1 MQNKL
6 SPRFFII
13 GLVLLWGIWSLWPTF
28 KLQTLTDD
36 ERSELSKQ
44 GNLETL
50 ESRAIKQG
58 LDLKGGMYIALEVD
72 VPTLIE
78 NIAINKDRKL
88 SSVFSEVREQILLA
102 PETDFFFTFS
112 SLVRDREVKLSR
124 YYYDYGSNS
133 EDIITA
139 LKSEA
144 EDAIDRVLEILQ
156 NRIDQ
161 FGVAEPT
168 IQKQGTQ
175 RIIVELAGVQ
185 NSERARS
192 LLESTALLEF
202 YIVKDVTTT
211 NDLMIKVD
219 QILKKDKSVSSVA
232 DQMKTATNQ
241 NEQVSGDESKDD
253 QTVSVSELFGA
264 TEQTESSDS
273 AIVNKDIFAERPFSS
288 MLRSLGNS
296 IGVPEKNS
304 FAVRNMI
311 DRPEIQEKLAS
322 IGGAFLFGPKAE
334 EYVLNDG
341 SVEKMI
347 PLYLVDD
354 RAELTGGVVEEAKAN
369 LGPQGTTSAGQPIV
383 NLSMN
388 SDGAR
393 KWSILTGSNIGRQ
406 VAIVLDKK
414 VHMAPN
420 IREKISGGGTLIEG
434 FANIEEAKDIA
445 IVLRA
450 GALPAPVE
458 IIEERVVGPSLG
470 AESVKSGTQSV
481 LIGLAIVLVFMI
493 FYYRMAGSIA
503 DFALIWNIVLVLAIL
518 ASLQATLTLPGIAGL
533 ILTVGMSI
541 DANVIIFERIREE
554 LDKGKTAKA
563 AIDGGYNRALTT
575 IVDANMTTL
584 IAALVLWQFGTGPI
598 RGFATV
604 LFWGILISMFT
615 AIFVTRSIFNVFVNR
630 KGFSIF
636 MLDIL
641 A

>member
-1 MQNKL
+1 MQSKF
-6 SPRFFII
+6 SPRFLLI
-13 GLVLLWGIWSLWPTF
+13 GLVLIWGIWSLWPTF
-28 KLQTLTDD
+28 KLQTLSND
-36 ERSELSKQ
+36 ERVALSEQ

-88 SSVFSEVREQILLA
+88 SSVFEQIRQKTLLS
-102 PETDFFFTFS
+102 PETDFFVTFS
-112 SLVRDREVKLSR
+112 NLVNENKIKLSR
-124 YYYDYGSNS
+124 YYYDYGSNT
-133 EDIITA
+133 DVIIA
-139 LKSEA
+139 SLKAEA

-202 YIVKDVTTT
+202 YIVKDITTT

-219 QILKKDKSVSSVA
+219 QILKKDKSVSSLANEIKSTSSLNDEPSDVA
-232 DQMKTATNQ
+232 SENDQ
-241 NEQVSGDESKDD
+241 S
-253 QTVSVSELFGA
+253 VSVSELFGA
-264 TEQTESSDS
+264 SDQS
-273 AIVNKDIFAERPFSS
+273 AITDSVTVNDDIFAERPFSS

-296 IGVPEKNS
+296 IGVPEKNT
-304 FAVRNMI
+304 FAVKKMI
-311 DRPEIQEKLAS
+311 ERADVKERLAS
-322 IGGAFLFGPKAE
+322 IGGVFLFGPKAE

-341 SVEKMI
+341 SVERMF
-347 PLYLVDD
+347 PLYLLDD
-354 RAELTGGVVEEAKAN
+354 KAELTGGVVEEAKAN

-393 KWSILTGSNIGRQ
+393 KWSIMTGSNIGRQ

-434 FANIEEAKDIA
+434 FANIDEAKDIA

-450 GALPAPVE
+450 GALPAPVK

-493 FYYRMAGSIA
+493 FYYRASGGIA

-615 AIFVTRSIFNVFVNR
+615 AIFVTRSIFNVFINR
-630 KGFSIF
+630 KSFTKISI
-636 MLDIL
+636 
-641 A
+641 

>member
-219 QILKKDKSVSSVA
+219 QILKKDKSVSSVV

-458 IIEERVVGPSLG
+458 IIEERVIGPSLG

-481 LIGLAIVLVFMI
+481 LIGLAIVLVFMV

-630 KGFSIF
+630 KGFSKLSI
-636 MLDIL
+636 
-641 A
+641 

>member
-1 MQNKL
+1 MQSKF
-6 SPRFFII
+6 SPRFLLI
-13 GLVLLWGIWSLWPTF
+13 GLVLIWGIWSLWPTF
-28 KLQTLTDD
+28 KLQTLSND
-36 ERSELSKQ
+36 ERVALSEQ

-78 NIAINKDRKL
+78 NLAINKDRKL
-88 SSVFSEVREQILLA
+88 SSVFEQIRQKTLLS
-102 PETDFFFTFS
+102 PETDFFVTFS
-112 SLVRDREVKLSR
+112 NLVNENKIKLSR
-124 YYYDYGSNS
+124 YYYDYGSS
-133 EDIITA
+133 TDVIIA
-139 LKSEA
+139 SLKTEA

-202 YIVKDVTTT
+202 YIVKDITTT

-219 QILKKDKSVSSVA
+219 QILKKDKSVSSLA
-232 DQMKTATNQ
+232 NEIKTTSSLNDEPSDEASKNDQ
-241 NEQVSGDESKDD
+241 S
-253 QTVSVSELFGA
+253 VSVSELFGA
-264 TEQTESSDS
+264 SDQS
-273 AIVNKDIFAERPFSS
+273 AITDSVTVNDDIFAERPFSS

-296 IGVPEKNS
+296 IGVPEKNT
-304 FAVRNMI
+304 FAVKKMI
-311 DRPEIQEKLAS
+311 ERADVKERLAS
-322 IGGAFLFGPKAE
+322 IGGVFLFGPKAE

-341 SVEKMI
+341 SVERMF
-347 PLYLVDD
+347 PLYLLDD
-354 RAELTGGVVEEAKAN
+354 KAELTGGVVEEAKAN

-393 KWSILTGSNIGRQ
+393 KWSIMTGSNIGRQ

-434 FANIEEAKDIA
+434 FANMDEAKDIA

-450 GALPAPVE
+450 GALPAPVK

-493 FYYRMAGSIA
+493 FYYRASGGIA

-630 KGFSIF
+630 KSFTKLSI
-636 MLDIL
+636 
-641 A
+641 

>member
-6 SPRFFII
+6 TPRFLLI
-13 GLVLLWGIWSLWPTF
+13 GLVLVWGIWSLWPTI
-28 KLQTLTDD
+28 KLQNLSDD
-36 ERSELSKQ
+36 EKNTLRIEGK
-44 GNLETL
+44 LEEIETK
-50 ESRAIKQG
+50 AIKQG
-58 LDLKGGMYIALEVD
+58 LDLKGGMYIVLEVD
-72 VPTLIE
+72 LPTLIE
-78 NIAINKDRKL
+78 NIAINKDGKL
-88 SSVFSEVREQILLA
+88 SSIFDKIRTDISISPEADFFDLFSEHVEKNQL
-102 PETDFFFTFS
+102 
-112 SLVRDREVKLSR
+112 KLSR
-124 YYYDYGSNS
+124 YYYDYGSS
-133 EDIITA
+133 SDDI
-139 LKSEA
+139 LSSLNDEA
-144 EDAIDRVLEILQ
+144 EDAINRVLEILQ

-168 IQKQGTQ
+168 IQKQGSQ

-202 YIVKDVTTT
+202 YLVKDVTTT
-211 NDLMIKVD
+211 NELMIKID
-219 QILKKDKSVSSVA
+219 QILKKDKSVASVA
-232 DQMKTATNQ
+232 KELKSQEIESDDASS
-241 NEQVSGDESKDD
+241 EQA
-253 QTVSVSELFGA
+253 VSVSELFGGV
-264 TEQTESSDS
+264 ESTTDEADS
-273 AIVNKDIFAERPFSS
+273 AIVDEDIFAERPFSS
-288 MLRSLGNS
+288 LLRSLGNS
-296 IGVPEKNS
+296 IGVPEKNT
-304 FAVRNMI
+304 FAIKKLIEKAEV
-311 DRPEIQEKLAS
+311 QERLAS
-322 IGGAFLFGPKAE
+322 MGSNFLFGHKAE
-334 EYVLNDG
+334 EYVLTDG
-341 SVEKMI
+341 SVERMYA
-347 PLYLVDD
+347 LYLLDD
-354 RAELTGGVVEEAKAN
+354 QAELTGGVVEEAKAN

-393 KWSILTGSNIGRQ
+393 KWAIMTGSNVGRQ

-434 FANIEEAKDIA
+434 FANIDEAKDIA

-458 IIEERVVGPSLG
+458 IIEERVIGPSLG
-470 AESVKSGTQSV
+470 AESVKSGTLSV
-481 LIGLAIVLVFMI
+481 LIGLVIVLVFMI
-493 FYYRMAGSIA
+493 FYYRTAGTIA
-503 DFALIWNIVLVLAIL
+503 DFALVWNIVLVLAIL

-575 IVDANMTTL
+575 IIDANMTTL

-615 AIFVTRSIFNVFVNR
+615 AIFVTRTIFNAYVNR
-630 KGFSIF
+630 KGFSKLSI
-636 MLDIL
+636 
-641 A
+641 

>member
-1 MQNKL
+1 MGFFKSSFILNAFCL
-6 SPRFFII
+6 FII
-13 GLVLLWGIWSLWPTF
+13 SYLIYHTLYGNYN
-28 KLQTLTDD
+28 LQNYYI
-36 ERSELSKQ
+36 SKF
-44 GNLETL
+44 ETKMFEDFNYRL
-50 ESRAIKQG
+50 KQ
-58 LDLKGGMYIALEVD
+58 
-72 VPTLIE
+72 
-78 NIAINKDRKL
+78 
-88 SSVFSEVREQILLA
+88 
-102 PETDFFFTFS
+102 
-112 SLVRDREVKLSR
+112 SLVD
-124 YYYDYGSNS
+124 
-133 EDIITA
+133 
-139 LKSEA
+139 
-144 EDAIDRVLEILQ
+144 
-156 NRIDQ
+156 
-161 FGVAEPT
+161 
-168 IQKQGTQ
+168 
-175 RIIVELAGVQ
+175 
-185 NSERARS
+185 
-192 LLESTALLEF
+192 
-202 YIVKDVTTT
+202 
-211 NDLMIKVD
+211 
-219 QILKKDKSVSSVA
+219 
-232 DQMKTATNQ
+232 
-241 NEQVSGDESKDD
+241 
-253 QTVSVSELFGA
+253 
-264 TEQTESSDS
+264 
-273 AIVNKDIFAERPFSS
+273 VNKDIFAERPFSS

-481 LIGLAIVLVFMI
+481 MIGLAIVLVFMV

-630 KGFSIF
+630 KGFSKLSI
-636 MLDIL
+636 
-641 A
+641 

>member
-304 FAVRNMI
+304 FTVRNMI

-458 IIEERVVGPSLG
+458 IIEERVIGPSLG

-481 LIGLAIVLVFMI
+481 LIGLAIVLVFMV

-630 KGFSIF
+630 KGFSKLSI
-636 MLDIL
+636 
-641 A
+641 

>member
-6 SPRFFII
+6 TPRFLLI
-13 GLVLLWGIWSLWPTF
+13 GLVLVWGFWSLWPTI
-28 KLQTLTDD
+28 KLQNLSDD
-36 ERSELSKQ
+36 EKDVLRVEGK
-44 GNLETL
+44 LEEIETK
-50 ESRAIKQG
+50 AIKQG
-58 LDLKGGMYIALEVD
+58 LDLKGGMYIVLEVD
-72 VPTLIE
+72 LPTLIE
-78 NIAINKDRKL
+78 NIAINKDGKL
-88 SSVFSEVREQILLA
+88 SSIFDEIRADISISPEADFFDLFSEYVEKNQL
-102 PETDFFFTFS
+102 
-112 SLVRDREVKLSR
+112 KLSR
-124 YYYDYGSNS
+124 YYYDYGSSSDDILNS
-133 EDIITA
+133 LND
-139 LKSEA
+139 EA
-144 EDAIDRVLEILQ
+144 EDAINRVLEILQ

-168 IQKQGTQ
+168 IQKQGNQ

-202 YIVKDVTTT
+202 YLVKDVTTT
-211 NDLMIKVD
+211 NELMIKID
-219 QILKKDKSVSSVA
+219 QILKKDKSVASVA
-232 DQMKTATNQ
+232 KELKSQETVSDETSS
-241 NEQVSGDESKDD
+241 EQA
-253 QTVSVSELFGA
+253 VSVSELFGGVQSTDEA
-264 TEQTESSDS
+264 DS
-273 AIVNKDIFAERPFSS
+273 AIVDEDIFAERPFSS
-288 MLRSLGNS
+288 LLRSLGNS
-296 IGVPEKNS
+296 IGVPEKNT
-304 FAVRNMI
+304 FAIKKLIEKAEV
-311 DRPEIQEKLAS
+311 QERLAS
-322 IGGAFLFGPKAE
+322 MGSNFLFGHKAE
-334 EYVLNDG
+334 EYVLTDG
-341 SVEKMI
+341 SVERMYA
-347 PLYLVDD
+347 LYLLDD
-354 RAELTGGVVEEAKAN
+354 QAELTGGVVEEAKAN

-393 KWSILTGSNIGRQ
+393 KWAIMTGSNVGRQ

-434 FANIEEAKDIA
+434 FANIDEAKDIA

-470 AESVKSGTQSV
+470 AESVKSGTLSV
-481 LIGLAIVLVFMI
+481 LIGLFIVLVFMI
-493 FYYRMAGSIA
+493 LYYRTAGTIA
-503 DFALIWNIVLVLAIL
+503 DFALVWNIVLVLAIL

-575 IVDANMTTL
+575 IIDANMTTL

-615 AIFVTRSIFNVFVNR
+615 AIFVTRTIFNAYVNR
-630 KGFSIF
+630 KGFSKLSI
-636 MLDIL
+636 
-641 A
+641 

>member
-232 DQMKTATNQ
+232 DQMKTANNQ

-481 LIGLAIVLVFMI
+481 MIGLAIVLVFMV

-630 KGFSIF
+630 KGFSKLSI
-636 MLDIL
+636 
-641 A
+641 

>member
-6 SPRFFII
+6 TPRLLLI
-13 GLVLLWGIWSLWPTF
+13 GLVLVWGFWSLWPTI
-28 KLQTLTDD
+28 KLQNLSDD
-36 ERSELSKQ
+36 EKDVLRVEGK
-44 GNLETL
+44 LEEIETK
-50 ESRAIKQG
+50 AIKQG
-58 LDLKGGMYIALEVD
+58 LDLKGGMYIVLEVD
-72 VPTLIE
+72 LPTLIE
-78 NIAINKDRKL
+78 NIAINKDGKL
-88 SSVFSEVREQILLA
+88 SSIFDKIRADISISPEADFFDLFSEYVEKNQL
-102 PETDFFFTFS
+102 
-112 SLVRDREVKLSR
+112 KLSR
-124 YYYDYGSNS
+124 YYYDYGSS
-133 EDIITA
+133 SDDI
-139 LKSEA
+139 LSSLNDEA
-144 EDAIDRVLEILQ
+144 EDAINRVLEILQ

-168 IQKQGTQ
+168 IQKQGSQ

-202 YIVKDVTTT
+202 YLVKDVTTT
-211 NDLMIKVD
+211 NELMIKID
-219 QILKKDKSVSSVA
+219 QILKKDKSVASVA
-232 DQMKTATNQ
+232 KELKSQETVSDDASS
-241 NEQVSGDESKDD
+241 EQA
-253 QTVSVSELFGA
+253 VSVSELFGGVQSTDEA
-264 TEQTESSDS
+264 DS
-273 AIVNKDIFAERPFSS
+273 AIVDEDIFAERPFSS
-288 MLRSLGNS
+288 LLRSLGNS
-296 IGVPEKNS
+296 IGVPEKNT
-304 FAVRNMI
+304 FAIKKLIEKAEV
-311 DRPEIQEKLAS
+311 QERLAS
-322 IGGAFLFGPKAE
+322 MGSNFLFGHKAE
-334 EYVLNDG
+334 EYVLTDG
-341 SVEKMI
+341 SVERMYA
-347 PLYLVDD
+347 LYLLDD
-354 RAELTGGVVEEAKAN
+354 QAELTGGVVEEAKAN

-393 KWSILTGSNIGRQ
+393 KWAIMTGSNVGRQ

-434 FANIEEAKDIA
+434 FANIDEAKDIA

-470 AESVKSGTQSV
+470 AESVKSGTLSV
-481 LIGLAIVLVFMI
+481 LIGLVIVLVFMI
-493 FYYRMAGSIA
+493 LYYRTAGTIA
-503 DFALIWNIVLVLAIL
+503 DFALVWNIVLVLAIL

-575 IVDANMTTL
+575 IIDANMTTL

-615 AIFVTRSIFNVFVNR
+615 AIFVTRTIFNAYVNR
-630 KGFSIF
+630 KGFSKLSI
-636 MLDIL
+636 
-641 A
+641 

>member
-44 GNLETL
+44 GNLETI

-481 LIGLAIVLVFMI
+481 LIGLAIVLVFMV

-630 KGFSIF
+630 KGFSKLSI
-636 MLDIL
+636 
-641 A
+641 

>member
-1 MQNKL
+1 MQSKF
-6 SPRFFII
+6 SPRFLLI
-13 GLVLLWGIWSLWPTF
+13 GLVLIWGIWSLWPTF
-28 KLQTLTDD
+28 KLQTLSND
-36 ERSELSKQ
+36 ERVALSEQ

-88 SSVFSEVREQILLA
+88 SSVFEQIRQKTLLS
-102 PETDFFFTFS
+102 PETDFFVTFS
-112 SLVRDREVKLSR
+112 NLVNENKIKLSR
-124 YYYDYGSNS
+124 YYYDYGSS
-133 EDIITA
+133 TDVIIA
-139 LKSEA
+139 SLKTEA

-202 YIVKDVTTT
+202 YIVKDITTT

-219 QILKKDKSVSSVA
+219 QILKKDKSVSSLANEIKSTSSLNDEPSDVA
-232 DQMKTATNQ
+232 SENDQ
-241 NEQVSGDESKDD
+241 S
-253 QTVSVSELFGA
+253 VSVSELFGA
-264 TEQTESSDS
+264 SDQS
-273 AIVNKDIFAERPFSS
+273 AITDSVTVNDDIFAERPFSS

-296 IGVPEKNS
+296 IGVPEKNT
-304 FAVRNMI
+304 FAVKKMI
-311 DRPEIQEKLAS
+311 ERADVKERLAS
-322 IGGAFLFGPKAE
+322 IGGVFLFGPKAE

-341 SVEKMI
+341 SVERMF
-347 PLYLVDD
+347 PLYLLDD
-354 RAELTGGVVEEAKAN
+354 KAELTGGVVEEAKAN

-393 KWSILTGSNIGRQ
+393 KWSIMTGSNIGRQ

-434 FANIEEAKDIA
+434 FANIDEAKDIA

-450 GALPAPVE
+450 GALPAPVK

-493 FYYRMAGSIA
+493 FYYRASGGIA

-615 AIFVTRSIFNVFVNR
+615 AIFVTRSIFNVFINR
-630 KGFSIF
+630 KSFTKISI
-636 MLDIL
+636 
-641 A
+641 

>member
-1 MQNKL
+1 MQSKF
-6 SPRFFII
+6 SPRFLLI
-13 GLVLLWGIWSLWPTF
+13 GLVLIWGIWSLWPTF
-28 KLQTLTDD
+28 KLQTLSND
-36 ERSELSKQ
+36 ERVALSEQ

-88 SSVFSEVREQILLA
+88 SSVFEQIRQKTLLS
-102 PETDFFFTFS
+102 PETDFFVTFS
-112 SLVRDREVKLSR
+112 NLVNENKIKLSR
-124 YYYDYGSNS
+124 YYYDYGSNT
-133 EDIITA
+133 DVIIA
-139 LKSEA
+139 SLKAEA

-202 YIVKDVTTT
+202 YIVKDITTT

-219 QILKKDKSVSSVA
+219 QILKKDKSVSSLANEIKSTSSLNDEPSDVA
-232 DQMKTATNQ
+232 SENDQ
-241 NEQVSGDESKDD
+241 S
-253 QTVSVSELFGA
+253 VSVSELFGA
-264 TEQTESSDS
+264 SDQS
-273 AIVNKDIFAERPFSS
+273 AITDSVTVNDDIFAERPFSS

-296 IGVPEKNS
+296 IGVPEKNT
-304 FAVRNMI
+304 FAVKKMI
-311 DRPEIQEKLAS
+311 ERADVKEKLAS
-322 IGGAFLFGPKAE
+322 IGGEFLFGPKAE

-341 SVEKMI
+341 SVERMF
-347 PLYLVDD
+347 PLYLLDD
-354 RAELTGGVVEEAKAN
+354 KAELTGGVVEEAKAN

-393 KWSILTGSNIGRQ
+393 KWSIMTGSNIGRQ

-434 FANIEEAKDIA
+434 FANIDEAKDIA

-450 GALPAPVE
+450 GALPAPVK

-493 FYYRMAGSIA
+493 FYYRASGGIA

-615 AIFVTRSIFNVFVNR
+615 AIFVTRSIFNVFINR
-630 KGFSIF
+630 KSFTKISI
-636 MLDIL
+636 
-641 A
+641 

>member
-481 LIGLAIVLVFMI
+481 LIGLTIVLVFMI

-630 KGFSIF
+630 KGFSKLSI
-636 MLDIL
+636 
-641 A
+641 

>member
-1 MQNKL
+1 MQNNL
-6 SPRFFII
+6 TPRFLLI
-13 GLVLLWGIWSLWPTF
+13 GLVLIWGLWSLWPTF
-28 KLQTLTDD
+28 KLQTL
-36 ERSELSKQ
+36 SENEKTVLSEQ
-44 GNLETL
+44 GELVNLET
-50 ESRAIKQG
+50 RAIKQG

-72 VPTLIE
+72 IPTLVE
-78 NIAINKDRKL
+78 NIAINKDQKL
-88 SSVFSEVREQILLA
+88 ASVFESTRQEILMF
-102 PETDFFFTFS
+102 PETDFFNSFS
-112 SLVRDREVKLSR
+112 NLVEERQIKLSR

-133 EDIITA
+133 DDIITA
-139 LKSEA
+139 LKTEA

-185 NSERARS
+185 NSERARA

-202 YIVKDVTTT
+202 YLVKDITTT
-211 NDLMIKVD
+211 NEFMIKVD
-219 QILKKDKSVSSVA
+219 QILKKDKSISKAVKEIDPVENKEVPESSSDKA
-232 DQMKTATNQ
+232 
-241 NEQVSGDESKDD
+241 
-253 QTVSVSELFGA
+253 VSVSELFGA
-264 TEQTESSDS
+264 DESSSKNDS
-273 AIVNKDIFAERPFSS
+273 AIVDQDMFAERPFSS
-288 MLRSLGNS
+288 MLRNLGNS
-296 IGVPEKNS
+296 IGVPEKNV
-304 FAVRNMI
+304 FTVRKLI
-311 DRPEIQEKLAS
+311 AKPEVSDRLAS
-322 IGGAFLFGPKAE
+322 IGANFLFGHKAE

-341 SVEKMI
+341 SVESMYT
-347 PLYLVDD
+347 LYLVDD
-354 RAELTGGVVEEAKAN
+354 QAELTGGVVEEAKAN

-393 KWSILTGSNIGRQ
+393 KWAIMTGSNVGRQ
-406 VAIVLDKK
+406 VAIVLDNK

-434 FANIEEAKDIA
+434 FANIDEAKDIA

-470 AESVKSGTQSV
+470 AESVKRGTQSV
-481 LIGLAIVLVFMI
+481 LIGLLIVLIFI
-493 FYYRMAGSIA
+493 LFYYRTAGSIA
-503 DFALIWNIVLVLAIL
+503 DFALVWNLVLVLAIL

-615 AIFVTRSIFNVFVNR
+615 AIFVTRTIFNAFVNR
-630 KGFSIF
+630 KGFKKLNI
-636 MLDIL
+636 
-641 A
+641 

>member
-1 MQNKL
+1 MQSKF
-6 SPRFFII
+6 SPRFLLI
-13 GLVLLWGIWSLWPTF
+13 GLVLIWGIWSLWPTF
-28 KLQTLTDD
+28 KLQTLSND
-36 ERSELSKQ
+36 ERVALSEQ

-88 SSVFSEVREQILLA
+88 SSVFEQIRQKTLLS
-102 PETDFFFTFS
+102 PETDFFVTFS
-112 SLVRDREVKLSR
+112 NLVNENKIKLSR
-124 YYYDYGSNS
+124 YYYDYGSNT
-133 EDIITA
+133 DVIIA
-139 LKSEA
+139 SLKKEA

-202 YIVKDVTTT
+202 YIVKDITTT

-219 QILKKDKSVSSVA
+219 QILKKDKSVSSLANEIKSTSSLNDEPSDVA
-232 DQMKTATNQ
+232 SENDQ
-241 NEQVSGDESKDD
+241 S
-253 QTVSVSELFGA
+253 VSVSELFGA
-264 TEQTESSDS
+264 SDQS
-273 AIVNKDIFAERPFSS
+273 AITDSVTVNDDIFAERPFSS

-296 IGVPEKNS
+296 IGVPEKNT
-304 FAVRNMI
+304 FAVKKMI
-311 DRPEIQEKLAS
+311 ERADVKERLAS
-322 IGGAFLFGPKAE
+322 IGGEFLFGPKAE

-341 SVEKMI
+341 SVERMF
-347 PLYLVDD
+347 PLYLLDD
-354 RAELTGGVVEEAKAN
+354 KAELTGGVVEEAKAN

-393 KWSILTGSNIGRQ
+393 KWSIMTGSNIGRQ

-434 FANIEEAKDIA
+434 FANIDEAKDIA

-450 GALPAPVE
+450 GALPAPVK

-493 FYYRMAGSIA
+493 FYYRASGGIA

-615 AIFVTRSIFNVFVNR
+615 AIFVTRSIFNVFINR
-630 KGFSIF
+630 KSFTKISI
-636 MLDIL
+636 
-641 A
+641 

>member
-241 NEQVSGDESKDD
+241 NEQVSGDESKGD
-253 QTVSVSELFGA
+253 QSVSVSELFGA

-304 FAVRNMI
+304 FAIRNMI

-481 LIGLAIVLVFMI
+481 LIGLTIVLVFMI

-630 KGFSIF
+630 KGFSKLSI
-636 MLDIL
+636 
-641 A
+641 